1 MSIRSRRR
9 RERWVMLTWGL
20 VGLGFGLML
29 LSTVMWLKQDNAAPV
44 WRGHTAQTEAL
55 LPLLTKWRQGQLPD
69 GGGSSS
75 ADMAAWAPL
84 LSALQRLQTQRA
96 QALAQYEAQ
105 VKEASPS
112 AWLVPAQLVLP
123 AGRQVL
129 ATRLLQLDRA
139 LSTWTQ
145 REAAIQAEFDSAMNA
160 WFQQAPPWLNLDT
173 RQQMMEASGEAA
185 RVVHAYVQLEQDLLA
200 QIRHLSHHIDSLGD
214 RVSLANPEQGEGAA
228 ELVFAQEVDFNRYQS
243 SVARLSEL
251 AEQEQSQM
259 ELIRQV
265 DRQHLIHLA
274 DAIES
279 SVVVP

>member
-29 LSTVMWLKQDNAAPV
+29 LSTVMWLKQDDAAPG
-44 WRGHTAQTEAL
+44 WREQTAQTEAL
-55 LPLLTKWRQGQLPD
+55 APLLTKWRQGQLP
-69 GGGSSS
+69 GSGAGS

-84 LSALQRLQTQRA
+84 LTALQRLQTQRA
-96 QALAQYEAQ
+96 QALAQYESQ

-123 AGRQVL
+123 TGRQVL

-160 WFQQAPPWLNLDT
+160 WFQQEAPPWLDLDA

-274 DAIES
+274 DAVET

>member
-20 VGLGFGLML
+20 VGLGLGLML
-29 LSTVMWLKQDNAAPV
+29 LSTVMWLKQDDTAPG

-55 LPLLTKWRQGQLPD
+55 APLLTKWRQGQLPGD
-69 GGGSSS
+69 GSSS

-84 LSALQRLQTQRA
+84 QTALQRLQTQRA

-160 WFQQAPPWLNLDT
+160 WFQQAPPWLDLDA

-200 QIRHLSHHIDSLGD
+200 QIRHLSHHIDSLGN
-214 RVSLANPEQGEGAA
+214 RVSLANPEQGDGAA

-259 ELIRQV
+259 ALVRQV

-279 SVVVP
+279 SVVGP